1 MQLVTEL
8 KTGSTIRLEG
18 KLYRILEVV
27 RHAGTGQMQGFMELK
42 MKELSSGHITD
53 KRLKMN
59 DKVEEIEL
67 SKRFMEYIYT
77 SGDELFFMDS
87 ENYEQISVHKT
98 RIETDKRFLK
108 EGIKVTIEL
117 LNDQPILIQFPK
129 VIELKIASTGTGRR
143 EGTDNTLKPA
153 TLENGIEILVPQFIE
168 VGEIVRIDTEKVKYI
183 DRVPLKKI

>member
-1 MQLVTEL
+1 MLLVTDL
-8 KTGSTIRLEG
+8 KAGSTIRLDN
-18 KLYRILEVV
+18 KLFRVLEVV

-42 MKELSSGHITD
+42 VKELPSGHITD

-59 DKVEEIEL
+59 EKVEEVEL
-67 SKRFMEYIYT
+67 SKRQMEYIYT
-77 SGDELFFMDS
+77 SGDELFFMDT
-87 ENYEQISVHKT
+87 ENFEQVPVHKS
-98 RIETDKRFLK
+98 RIETDERFLK

-129 VIELKIASTGTGRR
+129 IIELKIASTGAGRR
-143 EGTDNTLKPA
+143 EGSDNTLKPA

-168 VGEIVRIDTEKVKYI
+168 AGEIVRIDTEKIKYI